1 LMNAIR
7 TGSGSRF
14 IVALALIP
22 WLALT
27 AHGTIGIPA
36 GIGST
41 GTLLNSFP
49 TFQLAP
55 GQALFFEVGAIGGE
69 VPIFVDPLNPGT
81 NWVKQFTLTVPSG
94 DSLVDGDVIFLFEHL
109 FVEDHGSGA
118 SFTVPMAGWVE
129 TLAVDTGQL
138 SAFSG
143 NFAFELPSSPELSQ
157 YDVGSDVAGGLG
169 FSLGLSANEVQFGFS
184 PELTPGLS
192 TFLDLTVPLIY
203 SGNTIAG
210 PDTFTDLITI
220 TQYPTVV
227 PETATWGLGAGF
239 MAFAALFLSRR
250 RGVPRN
256 KSS

>member
-1 LMNAIR
+1 MLNTMR
-7 TGSGSRF
+7 TLSGYKV
-14 IVALALIP
+14 ILALALIP

-27 AHGTIGIPA
+27 AYGTAVGMPA

-49 TFQLAP
+49 TSQLAP

-143 NFAFELPSSPELSQ
+143 NFAFELPGSPEESQ
-157 YDVGSDVAGGLG
+157 YDVGSDVSGGLG
-169 FSLGLSANEVQFGFS
+169 FSLGLAANEVQFGFS
-184 PELTPGLS
+184 PELS

-220 TQYPTVV
+220 TQYPLTI
-227 PETATWGLGAGF
+227 PETSSWGLGAGLMTVGF
-239 MAFAALFLSRR
+239 LFLGRR
-250 RGVPRN
+250 RGKPQN
-256 KSS
+256 